1 MSLVASLT
9 MLQTGVSANQ
19 PTYFAAVL
27 IGSLILGGVGWL
39 VAAVMG
45 FARARAFGASTRWF
59 SFAAV
64 CLLIYHI
71 QFLLL
76 GFVAD
81 MGAQQNDFDSVLS
94 FGAFFNLFVIIG
106 AFCAIMGFVRLTNPR

>member
-1 MSLVASLT
+1 
-9 MLQTGVSANQ
+9 MLPLLGLLFFQTGISANQ
-19 PTYFAAVL
+19 PGYFVPVL
-27 IGSLILGGVGWL
+27 MGSLVLGGVGWL
-39 VAAVMG
+39 IAAVLG

-71 QFLLL
+71 QFVLL
-76 GFVAD
+76 GFIAV
-81 MGAQQNDFDSVLS
+81 MGAQQNDFDSVLG
-94 FGAFFNLFVIIG
+94 FGAFFNVFVVAG